1 MLSFILTVCLSPGRE
16 PTLCG
21 VIDAPA
27 AGSEERENEQ
37 QRRRQSE
44 VWSRTMEGLTVGD
57 GVGGRASCERSH

>member
-1 MLSFILTVCLSPGRE
+1 MLLSVFYSDGVCLSPGRE

-37 QRRRQSE
+37 QRRRKKKRKDPEIKQS
-44 VWSRTMEGLTVGD
+44 SRVKCGA
-57 GVGGRASCERSH
+57 GRWRD

>member
-1 MLSFILTVCLSPGRE
+1 MSPGRE

-37 QRRRQSE
+37 QRRRKKKRKDPEIKQS
-44 VWSRTMEGLTVGD
+44 SRVKCGA
-57 GVGGRASCERSH
+57 GRWRD